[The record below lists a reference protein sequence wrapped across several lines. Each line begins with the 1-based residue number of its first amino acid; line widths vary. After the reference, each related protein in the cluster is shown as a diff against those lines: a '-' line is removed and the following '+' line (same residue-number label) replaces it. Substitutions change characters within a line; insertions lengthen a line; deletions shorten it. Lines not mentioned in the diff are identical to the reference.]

1 MRILEYK
8 QELFGQG
15 YTVLASKK
23 HYECTMGKGCLP
35 IKMTEII
42 NGKPVPHAEGLIEA
56 VERDWSKEGELG
68 SWFLANYADVMR
80 GKYPAWQLSIFRV
93 MVGRIGL
100 SYYNIDTGETG
111 YVYLSAALMEYLNVE
126 FEVPKLDGSSVMKY
140 HISFLPAFGC
150 PYERTTVTEYSFGG
164 VKREIQ
170 FFFQDLHHTNPFSDK
185 QYIMVTEYA
194 DL

>member
-42 NGKPVPHAEGLIEA
+42 DDRSVPHAEGLIEA
-56 VERDWSKEGELG
+56 VEQDWSGEEARD
-68 SWFLANYADVMR
+68 SWFLTNYADVMR
-80 GKYPAWQLSIFRV
+80 GRYPAWQLSIFRV
-93 MVGRIGL
+93 MVGRVGL
-100 SYYNIDTGETG
+100 SYYNIDTNETG
-111 YVYLSAALMEYLNVE
+111 YVYLSAALMDYLNVE

-140 HISFLPAFGC
+140 RISFLPAPGC
-150 PYERTTVTEYSFGG
+150 PYEHTKVTEYSFGG

-170 FFFQDLHHTNPFSDK
+170 FFFQDPYHTNPFSDK
-185 QYIMVTEYA
+185 QYILVTEYA

>member
-23 HYECTMGKGCLP
+23 HYRCTMGKGCLP

-42 NGKPVPHAEGLIEA
+42 NGRPAPHVEGLIEA
-56 VERDWSKEGELG
+56 VEQDWSEEEAQDI
-68 SWFLANYADVMR
+68 WFLSNYVDVMR

-93 MVGRIGL
+93 MAGRIGL
-100 SYYNIDTGETG
+100 SYYNIDTNETG
-111 YVYLSAALMEYLNVE
+111 YVYLSAALMDDLDVE
-126 FEVPKLDGSSVMKY
+126 FEVPKIDDSSVMKY
-140 HISFLPAFGC
+140 HVSFMPASGC
-150 PYERTTVTEYSFGG
+150 PYEHTMVTEYSGS

-170 FFFQDLHHTNPFSDK
+170 FFFQDSHHINPFSDK
-185 QYIMVTEYA
+185 QYVIVTEYA

>member
-23 HYECTMGKGCLP
+23 HYKCTMGKGCLP

-42 NGKPVPHAEGLIEA
+42 NGRPVPHVEGLIEA
-56 VERDWSKEGELG
+56 VEQDWSVEEAQG
-68 SWFLANYADVMR
+68 SWFLSNYADVMR
-80 GKYPAWQLSIFRV
+80 SKYPAWQLSIFRV
-93 MVGRIGL
+93 MAGRVGL
-100 SYYNIDTGETG
+100 SYYNIDTNETG
-111 YVYLSAALMEYLNVE
+111 YVYLSAALRDYLDVE

-140 HISFLPAFGC
+140 CVSFLPAFGH
-150 PYERTTVTEYSFGG
+150 PYERTTVTEYSGG

-170 FFFQDLHHTNPFSDK
+170 FFFQDPHHVDPFSDK